1 MIGRTREPR
10 GVMTFT
16 ALVALTFQVV
26 PLPDLVAA
34 ARPAFLVMTVLYWSI
49 AAPRAGGIAL
59 GFVAGLALD
68 VFQGAV
74 LGQHALAVSLITY
87 LAISF
92 HLQLRNKPLFQQSLF
107 TFAALA
113 IYEFVV
119 YAIDGWTG
127 HPLSNPLRWLHPVTG
142 AIFWPVLVLFLSRTH
157 AAR

>member
-1 MIGRTREPR
+1 MIGRAREPR
-10 GVMTFT
+10 GVMLFT
-16 ALVALTFQVV
+16 ALIALIFQVV
-26 PLPDLVAA
+26 PLPEIIAP
-34 ARPAFLVMTVLYWSI
+34 ARPAFVVMVALYWSI
-49 AAPRAGGIAL
+49 AAPRAGGIGL
-59 GFVAGLALD
+59 GFLSGLALD
-68 VFQGAV
+68 VFEGAV
-74 LGQHALAVSLITY
+74 LGQHALAISLITY

-127 HPLSNPLRWLHPVTG
+127 HPLSNPLRWVHPVTG